1 MATMRAAFF
10 ESFQTITVRDADVPE
25 PGPGDVR
32 VRVRYCGI
40 CGSDLTVFKTGA
52 LSGPEVIL
60 GHEVSAV
67 VDLDPAGRWA
77 EGARV
82 SVYPEVRGCG
92 ECVWCRAGRP
102 RYCVTPPEDH
112 RFGGG
117 YAQYAVVPAHT
128 LLAVPSDV
136 DDRTASM
143 AEPLGVALRAV
154 ELADVR
160 RGGVAYVQGL
170 GPLGLL
176 CVAALSGAGCRVIGS
191 DPREDRRMLALE
203 LGADEVFDPVSQDEL
218 GAMVAFDPGG
228 PGVVFECSG
237 APDALQL
244 AFDACAPGGVVGI
257 LGLPATPI
265 MVLRMMLRELRAFSI
280 QGPTPDSMRKAL
292 RLLQDR
298 PSISLVATGLVPL
311 DGTPE
316 AFRSLIDG
324 ATGGKVLVDPWAAAS
339 GFGKD
344 STFGGVSG

>member
-10 ESFQTITVRDADVPE
+10 ESFQTLTVRDANMPE
-25 PGPGDVR
+25 PGRGEVR

-52 LSGPEVIL
+52 LSGPGVVL

-67 VDLDPAGRWA
+67 VDLDPAGQWT

-82 SVYPEVRGCG
+82 AVYPEGRGCG

-102 RYCVTPPEDH
+102 RYCAMPPQDY

-128 LLAVPSDV
+128 LLAVPADV
-136 DDRTASM
+136 EDRAASM

-154 ELADVR
+154 ERAGVR
-160 RGGVAYVQGL
+160 PGDVAYVQGL

-176 CVAALSGAGCRVIGS
+176 CVAALSAAGCRVIGS

-203 LGADEVFDPVSQDEL
+203 LGADEVFDPVALD
-218 GAMVAFDPGG
+218 AIRAVVAFDPKG

-244 AFDACAPGGVVGI
+244 AFDVCAPGGVVGV
-257 LGLPATPI
+257 LGLPATPV
-265 MVLRMMLRELRAFSI
+265 MLLRMMLRELRAFSI
-280 QGPTPDSMRKAL
+280 QGPTPDSMRSAL
-292 RLLQDR
+292 RLLQER
-298 PSISLVATGLVPL
+298 PSVALVATGLVAL

-324 ATGGKVLVDPWAAAS
+324 ATGAKVLVDPWAPTS

-344 STFGGVSG
+344 STLGGVSG